1 MIPNFSQIISV
12 IRSREISVSII
23 IQNISQLRELYS
35 DAEADTITSN
45 CDHTLFLGTSEV
57 NTAKFIGDKMN
68 VPFYSILNLAMED
81 AYLFETGS
89 TKGGIKVAKYRPPY
103 FEKNDIGTDT
113 ATECTI

>member
-1 MIPNFSQIISV
+1 
-12 IRSREISVSII
+12 
-23 IQNISQLRELYS
+23 
-35 DAEADTITSN
+35 
-45 CDHTLFLGTSEV
+45 
-57 NTAKFIGDKMN
+57 MN

-113 ATECTI
+113 ATECTV